1 MTDPSDASQD
11 LVLYGLDDKAKPRA
25 ALVAAAEAD
34 AARVIAA
41 GLNFQLRPISTAQQR
56 VLAAELAPAS
66 LSENGYSAVPA
77 VRPALFAEIENASQ
91 EQENSAPE
99 LDSAPAADQ
108 VSVTPWDQI
117 KIGQLVLTQEDDPKH
132 GWWEAI
138 VLSELDDGEVL
149 LRYRDYPTQSKF
161 VRHRDKLALLKSA

>member
-1 MTDPSDASQD
+1 MTEPTDSPLD

-25 ALVAAAEAD
+25 GLVAAADRD
-34 AARVIAA
+34 AALVLAA
-41 GLNFQLRPISTAQQR
+41 ALNFQLRPISTAQQR

-77 VRPALFAEIENASQ
+77 VRRALLAEIEKASQ

-99 LDSAPAADQ
+99 LDSTPAADQ
-108 VSVTPWDQI
+108 ASVTPWNQI
-117 KIGQLVLTQEDDPKH
+117 KIGQLVLSQEDDPKH

-138 VLSELDDGEVL
+138 VLSELDDGEVV
-149 LRYRDYPTQSKF
+149 LRYRDYPTQSRF
-161 VRHRDKLALLKSA
+161 VRHRHKLALLKPA

>member
-25 ALVAAAEAD
+25 GLVAAAEAE

-77 VRPALFAEIENASQ
+77 IRRALFAEIENAAQ
-91 EQENSAPE
+91 EQENSSPE
-99 LDSAPAADQ
+99 PMVGAGTEQASI
-108 VSVTPWDQI
+108 TPWEEI
-117 KIGQLVLTQEDDPKH
+117 KIGQVVLAQEDNPKD

-138 VLSELDDGEVL
+138 VLNELDEGEFL
-149 LRYRDYPTQSKF
+149 LRYRDYSPQYRF
-161 VRHRDKLALLKSA
+161 VRRGEQLALLKPA

>member
-1 MTDPSDASQD
+1 MVYFSVKSSIDSVVYSVILDSSLTSRSLAMTEPTDASQD

-25 ALVAAAEAD
+25 GLVPAADHDVALI
-34 AARVIAA
+34 IAA

-77 VRPALFAEIENASQ
+77 IRRALFAEIENASQ
-91 EQENSAPE
+91 EQENSSPE
-99 LDSAPAADQ
+99 PMVGAGTEQASI
-108 VSVTPWDQI
+108 TPWEAI
-117 KIGQLVLTQEDDPKH
+117 KIGQVVLAQEDNPKD

-138 VLSELDDGEVL
+138 VLSA
-149 LRYRDYPTQSKF
+149 RR
-161 VRHRDKLALLKSA
+161 R